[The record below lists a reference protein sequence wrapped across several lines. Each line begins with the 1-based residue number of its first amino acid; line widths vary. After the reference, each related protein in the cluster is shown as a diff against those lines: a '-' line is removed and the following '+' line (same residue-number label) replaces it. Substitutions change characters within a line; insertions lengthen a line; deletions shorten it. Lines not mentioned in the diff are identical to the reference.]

1 MKKILFTLALLVS
14 INLFS
19 QGNISKWNSKMYE
32 FYDAKDFMKLEIV
45 NSKVDF
51 SNVQYELLTASI
63 FYATNL
69 ERLKFN
75 KTPLIYSRALNKA
88 AQEHSTDM
96 VKYNFYS
103 HNSVVSGKSSMSDRL
118 KLVGIVYAS
127 KAENIH
133 NTYAKEIEPTYWSFA
148 LSVVQEWMDSSGH
161 RKNILNSTYKYL
173 GCGAYY
179 YTNEEW
185 IDYKWIKTTQNFS
198 SADAKP

>member
-1 MKKILFTLALLVS
+1 MRKTLFTLALLVS

-88 AQEHSTDM
+88 AHLPYYQCVD
-96 VKYNFYS
+96 
-103 HNSVVSGKSSMSDRL
+103 
-118 KLVGIVYAS
+118 
-127 KAENIH
+127 EN
-133 NTYAKEIEPTYWSFA
+133 NKGNNLEKRSQF
-148 LSVVQEWMDSSGH
+148 
-161 RKNILNSTYKYL
+161 
-173 GCGAYY
+173 
-179 YTNEEW
+179 
-185 IDYKWIKTTQNFS
+185 
-198 SADAKP
+198 

>member
-1 MKKILFTLALLVS
+1 MKKILFTIALLVC

-19 QGNISKWNSKMYE
+19 QGNISKWKSNMYE
-32 FYDAKDFMKLEIV
+32 FYDAKDFMRLEIV

-96 VKYNFYS
+96 VKYNFHS
-103 HNSVVSGKSSMSDRL
+103 HTSVVSGKSSMSDRL
-118 KLVGIVYAS
+118 KLVGIVYATTG
-127 KAENIH
+127 ENIQD
-133 NTYAKEIEPTYWSFA
+133 TYAKETEPTYWSFA
-148 LSVVQEWMDSSGH
+148 LFAVQNWMDSEGH
-161 RKNILNSTYKYL
+161 RKNILNSKYKYL

-179 YTNEEW
+179 YTKGEW
-185 IDYKWIKTTQNFS
+185 SGYKWIKTTQNFS